1 MSDNKPTGT
10 RCEFHI
16 VRLQRPRRLS
26 LRINVSYFESK
37 WLPEALVKDETNVT
51 SIRSVK
57 SSYLFVNFYL
67 FGFVSSVL
75 CLVTG
80 QLIDL
85 MAALSMKTKREDIR
99 WKRYLVTSVFIA
111 PVSRRSLL
119 MDYRFWTFPPF
130 FFKQFF
136 LFIWPNILYMFYSF
150 GPSFFL
156 NFFLKFAI
164 PIFITHFFLLFFF
177 CPNFFQTTYH
187 CST

>member
-1 MSDNKPTGT
+1 MIAGSP
-10 RCEFHI
+10 C
-16 VRLQRPRRLS
+16 QRRDECHFSPIREKQLS
-26 LRINVSYFESK
+26 LC
-37 WLPEALVKDETNVT
+37 
-51 SIRSVK
+51 
-57 SSYLFVNFYL
+57 NFYL

-85 MAALSMKTKREDIR
+85 MAALTMKTKREDIR

-119 MDYRFWTFPPF
+119 MHYLFWTFL
-130 FFKQFF
+130 FFKQLF
-136 LFIWPNILYMFYSF
+136 LFIYPYILYDLFFRAKVFFISF
-150 GPSFFL
+150 WNLPFWFSLYIFSSF
-156 NFFLKFAI
+156 
-164 PIFITHFFLLFFF
+164 LFFF

>member
-119 MDYRFWTFPPF
+119 MDYRFWTFPF
-130 FFKQFF
+130 FFLSNFSYLFGQIFYICFILSGQVFF
-136 LFIWPNILYMFYSF
+136 
-150 GPSFFL
+150 
-156 NFFLKFAI
+156 
-164 PIFITHFFLLFFF
+164 
-177 CPNFFQTTYH
+177 
-187 CST
+187 